1 MRKLMYDL
9 FDKDI
14 KCGSV
19 TTYNEAREWY
29 DESHYHTIKPRL
41 EEIEETV
48 DEKEKEW
55 RIKNIKKKNEKRKM
69 AIK

>member
-9 FDKDI
+9 FDKGI

-29 DESHYHTIKPRL
+29 DGSHYHTIKPRL

-48 DEKEKEW
+48 NEKEKEW